1 MSKNNKVIKLIIAAT
16 LLLVVIILAFS
27 FFFRR
32 TSMTYE
38 EKVAGFASENS
49 KLEKG
54 QIVFLGDSITA
65 GYKLGIHYYDSPLK
79 TYNRGISGD
88 TTGWMLTRL
97 QESIFDIAPSKIVLM
112 IGTNDINADKST
124 DEILANY
131 ETILS
136 LISSILPDTEVICVS
151 IIPQNT
157 KYSEN
162 ASENNLRIC
171 ETNAKIQV
179 LAHNYGYRFV
189 NLYDSLTDD
198 GGLLKREYSN
208 DGLHLNFRGYIV
220 WTRVL
225 KEILY

>member
-1 MSKNNKVIKLIIAAT
+1 
-16 LLLVVIILAFS
+16 
-27 FFFRR
+27 
-32 TSMTYE
+32 
-38 EKVAGFASENS
+38 
-49 KLEKG
+49 
-54 QIVFLGDSITA
+54 
-65 GYKLGIHYYDSPLK
+65 
-79 TYNRGISGD
+79 
-88 TTGWMLTRL
+88 
-97 QESIFDIAPSKIVLM
+97 M

-157 KYSEN
+157 KYSDI
-162 ASENNLRIC
+162 AAENNLRIC

-179 LAHNYGYRFV
+179 LAHNCGYRFV